1 MGGERSAVEA
11 RVTEA
16 IEHVRWAGWSPED
29 LVQVVSR
36 RPGPDA
42 LLMLC
47 SALRSYQRRVGSR
60 GGPAGWAEGLASLPG
75 QDRERREPP
84 AHRTL
89 LALAAF
95 LRALPVV
102 PSTAAPSPGPGP
114 APGEG
119 VHKHLARV
127 RALLS
132 KAESTT
138 FDSEADAL
146 TAKAQEL
153 ISKHSLAELLHAA
166 GRTAGPGYGDGIGPR
181 RVWLD
186 PPYVS
191 AKVSLIDAVAVAN
204 RCRCVFSPSFGFV
217 TLVGT
222 PADIEAVDLLATS
235 LLAQAESTMRRA
247 PGTRARDGSSTTKS
261 FRRAFLLSFGQR
273 IGHRL
278 AETAETAVEDSA
290 DRDLLL
296 PVIAAQAVRVEAR
309 MAELFPTLIRSRDTQ
324 VTNLAGWAAGR
335 AAADRAR
342 LHDRRPVED

>member
-11 RVTEA
+11 RMDEA

-36 RPGPDA
+36 QSGPDA
-42 LLMLC
+42 VPILC
-47 SALRSYQRRVGSR
+47 AALRSHERRGGAR
-60 GGPAGWAEGLASLPG
+60 GGPPGWAEGLAALPESERG
-75 QDRERREPP
+75 RREPP
-84 AHRTL
+84 AHRAL
-89 LALAAF
+89 LSLAAF

-102 PSTAAPSPGPGP
+102 PATTAPVPAPS
-114 APGEG
+114 EG

-127 RALLS
+127 RALLA

-138 FDSEADAL
+138 FEEEADAL
-146 TAKAQEL
+146 TTKAQEL
-153 ISKHSLAELLHAA
+153 ISKHSLAELLDAA
-166 GRTAGPGYGDGIGPR
+166 GRTAGAGYGDGIGPR

-235 LLAQAESTMRRA
+235 LLAQAESTMRRQ

-261 FRRAFLLSFGQR
+261 YRRAFLLSFGQR
-273 IGHRL
+273 IRQRL

-342 LHDRRPVED
+342 LHDRRPVQH

>member
-1 MGGERSAVEA
+1 
-11 RVTEA
+11 
-16 IEHVRWAGWSPED
+16 
-29 LVQVVSR
+29 
-36 RPGPDA
+36 
-42 LLMLC
+42 MLC
-47 SALRSYQRRVGSR
+47 TALRSYERRVGSH
-60 GGPAGWAEGLASLPG
+60 GGPPGWAEGLASLPR

-84 AHRTL
+84 AHRVL

-102 PSTAAPSPGPGP
+102 PSTAVPRAGPGP
-114 APGEG
+114 ARGEG

-127 RALLS
+127 RALLA

-138 FDSEADAL
+138 FEEEADAL

-166 GRTAGPGYGDGIGPR
+166 GRTTGPGYGPGYGDGIGPR

-204 RCRCVFSPSFGFV
+204 RCRCVFSPSLGFV
-217 TLVGT
+217 TLIGT
-222 PADIEAVDLLATS
+222 PADLEAVDLLATS
-235 LLAQAESTMRRA
+235 LLAQAESTLRRQ

-273 IGHRL
+273 IRQRL

-342 LHDRRPVED
+342 LHDHRPVEH